1 MKIGRIRLYFI
12 TIIFSF
18 MVLSDSNV
26 LISEFSSSGKFNPMY
41 LTNDLNSQ
49 AVNRTGKIFT
59 NITSI
64 SSNCYVNREQPNLN
78 IQPSVYI
85 PNYNL
90 SHAKMYFEN
99 IRAIN
104 YTRNIEIDPTQF
116 VSSTD
121 EGPIY
126 IYQKFYIQISQFVN
140 NISIFIQDIVNIY
153 NYTEEN
159 SWEVAIVNCTLEGIP
174 YNVTLGELTKPH
186 PLNIAAHW
194 EHFDFLHSEQGA
206 VFLNI
211 SETYHTNVN
220 GIDKYWFAF
229 RIKIP
234 PDDTEYGGGPKFLY
248 FNPDGGEVDNIGE
261 GETYLFYNEVW
272 KENFTINNVKEIIDP
287 INGTRLGG
295 DLESF
300 KVFDNNRYT
309 CRADTTNL
317 TIGMKFNIKNVSSG
331 ILDETEVD
339 YYANNFLGQIIWRL
353 FHQELLNSID
363 FYLATNVTDIIN
375 IDTTM
380 FLIKNFSN
388 GEWFDISDKIDI
400 KQEIETIISYK
411 IFEFDEKITFLEH
424 FINYSENNSIEF
436 QLYYMGTNQFD
447 VSINLFTVNF
457 GERILLNDTILPHD
471 PLIQELEFPTKL
483 NEGVLNG
490 TVIGDLDLNDLKLND
505 DKFFRAQADTNNL
518 SIEFKFNILENVDL
532 SLWDIDLY
540 DWGFDYG
547 IKVPPLY
554 PYPYIPQID
563 FRTSSNVSINNPNDL
578 TLALIEIYKGNANYS
593 FLSDEQNEEDWLQL
607 SGGNK
612 SLAFKEETTTN
623 EVLKPLFT
631 WVMLQLINSSD
642 DNSIRIRFRY
652 VGSGSFEKFNVSID
666 EFTLNLYIQNTITSD
681 ITSKIGFGLDNNNL
695 KASDILLK
703 NFGTAVID
711 NGLGRGVW
719 EGDIQYG
726 QPDQGFFDFNVSSLW
741 NFIKFDVNGTYE
753 VYKVL
758 VSIDFLDDPDIQY
771 KLGSYPFSA
780 RVMSGDGRPLENLN
794 IIFQVLQ
801 GDSLVTF
808 ETRITTNDAGIA
820 TANLEFSQTGELYSI
835 KAIYNEEGIYVSS
848 EIQSNNIR
856 IVDDFILFM
865 DTFLQLLP
873 YMIGI
878 LAGLFIF
885 IAVKRHK
892 TQKLR
897 RIWSTEATVLDDL
910 VNISYI
916 MIIHKEI
923 GVSMYSKQIAFESL
937 DSDLISGFL
946 QAISQFRQE
955 FTRGSNTLQTS
966 KGFEM
971 DYYDFK
977 IIIVDGDFARVALIL
992 EKSPSDQLKHNLT
1005 TFTNAFEAKFSSSL
1019 ERFTGDIS
1027 PYRETNSLIEKYFNV
1042 TLMYPLKLASYR
1054 DMFKLNNLEK
1064 ILVEVAEQIQK
1075 ERQFFFVSSLLS
1087 FGIAG
1092 RKESRDQIISSILS
1106 LKNKGIILPIEIQ

>member
-1 MKIGRIRLYFI
+1 MKISRIRPYLV
-12 TIIFSF
+12 TII
-18 MVLSDSNV
+18 LSLVVISNSTV
-26 LISEFSSSGKFNPMY
+26 LISEFNSRGNFNPRY

-59 NITSI
+59 NVTSI
-64 SSNCYVNREQPNLN
+64 SSDCYINREQPNLN

-99 IRAIN
+99 ITAMN
-104 YTRNIEIDPTQF
+104 YTKEVEVDPTQF
-116 VSSTD
+116 ISSS
-121 EGPIY
+121 EESPLY
-126 IYQKFYIQISQFVN
+126 IYQKFSVQLSQFVN
-140 NISIFIQDIVNIY
+140 NISMFIQDIVNTY
-153 NYTEEN
+153 NFTEEN
-159 SWEVAIVNCTLEGIP
+159 SWEVAIVNCTLEGAP
-174 YNVTLGELTKPH
+174 NNETLGELSIPH

-194 EHFDFLHSEQGA
+194 EHFDFLNSDNGP

-211 SETYHTNVN
+211 SETYYTNEN
-220 GIDKYWFAF
+220 GIEKYWFAF

-234 PDDTEYGGGPKFLY
+234 PDDSVYGGGPKFLY
-248 FNPDGGEVDNIGE
+248 FNPDGGDSGDVGE
-261 GETYLFYNEVW
+261 GDTYLFYNEVW
-272 KENFTINNVKEIIDP
+272 KENFTINNVNEIIGP
-287 INGTRLGG
+287 INGTQLGG
-295 DLESF
+295 DLESL
-300 KVFDNNRYT
+300 KVFDNNRYN

-317 TIGMKFNIKNVSSG
+317 TIEMNFNIKNMSSG
-331 ILDETEVD
+331 ILNETIVD
-339 YYANNFLGQIIWRL
+339 YYANKPLGQLIWRL
-353 FHQELLNSID
+353 THYQILNSID
-363 FYLATNVTDIIN
+363 FYLATNISDIIN

-380 FLIKNFSN
+380 LLIKNFTN
-388 GEWFDISDKIDI
+388 GEWFDISDKVDI
-400 KQEIETIISYK
+400 KQENESIISYK
-411 IFEFDEKITFLEH
+411 IFEYDEKITFLEH
-424 FINYSENNSIEF
+424 FINYSDSNSMEF
-436 QLYYMGTNQFD
+436 QLYYLGTNQFD

-457 GERILLNDTILPHD
+457 GERLLFNDTILPYD
-471 PLIQELEFPTKL
+471 PLIQELEFPTNL
-483 NEGVLNG
+483 NEGALNG

-532 SLWDIDLY
+532 SLWDVDLY

-547 IKVPPLY
+547 IRVPPLY

-563 FRTSSNVSINNPNDL
+563 FRTSSNVSIDNPNDL
-578 TLALIEIYKGNANYS
+578 SLALIEIYKGDVNYT
-593 FLSDEQNEEDWLQL
+593 FLSDEENEEDWLQL
-607 SGGNK
+607 SGDNK

-623 EVLKPLFT
+623 EVLKPLYT

-652 VGSGSFEKFNVSID
+652 LGNGTFENFNVSID

-695 KASDILLK
+695 KPSDIKLK
-703 NFGTAVID
+703 NFGFDVVD
-711 NGLGRGVW
+711 NGARRGIW
-719 EGDIQYG
+719 EGDIDLG
-726 QPDQGFFDFNVSSLW
+726 APLQGFFEFNVSSLW

-753 VYKVL
+753 VYKVQVL
-758 VSIDFLDDPDIQY
+758 IEFLENPDSQY
-771 KLGSYPFSA
+771 KVGNHPFLV
-780 RVMSGDGRPLENLN
+780 RVLSGDGRPLENLN

-801 GDSLVTF
+801 GGSLVTF
-808 ETRITTNDAGIA
+808 ETRVTTNNEGIA
-820 TANLEFSQTGELYSI
+820 TANIEFSQTGELYSI
-835 KAIYNEEGIYVSS
+835 KAIYSEEGIYVSS
-848 EIQSNNIR
+848 ELQSSNIR
-856 IVDDFILFM
+856 IVDDFIQFM

-873 YMIGI
+873 YMIAI
-878 LAGLFIF
+878 LSGLFIF

-897 RIWSTEATVLDDL
+897 RIWSAEAMVLDDL

-916 MIIHKEI
+916 MIIHKEV
-923 GVSMYSKQIAFESL
+923 GVSIYSKQIALEGL

-955 FTRGSNTLQTS
+955 FTKGAKNLQIS

-992 EKSPSDQLKHNLT
+992 DKSPSDQLKHNQT
-1005 TFTNAFEAKFSSSL
+1005 AFKNAFEVKFRPYL
-1019 ERFTGDIS
+1019 ESFTGDIS
-1027 PYRETNSLIEKYFNV
+1027 PFRETDPLIEKYFNI

-1054 DMFKLNNLEK
+1054 DVFKLNTLEK
-1064 ILVEVAEQIQK
+1064 VLVEVAEQIQK
-1075 ERQFFFVSSLLS
+1075 ERKFFFVSSLLS

-1106 LKNKGIILPIEIQ
+1106 LKNKGILVPVEIK